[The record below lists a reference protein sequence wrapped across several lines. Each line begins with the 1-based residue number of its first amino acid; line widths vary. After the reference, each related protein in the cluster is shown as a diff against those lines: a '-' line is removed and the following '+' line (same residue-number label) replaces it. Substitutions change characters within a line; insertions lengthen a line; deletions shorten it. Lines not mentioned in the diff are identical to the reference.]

1 MCLVCL
7 VSCLFRLFVLFV
19 FVESFTSPLSLLP
32 MSAFF
37 AKVFDKAT
45 EGVIRTS
52 DTIQGKLSPLLFFI
66 VGFISCDGVLSDGT
80 GTGMGTMILGWGM
93 VFERGEY
100 RANMLA
106 YMLK

>member
-66 VGFISCDGVLSDGT
+66 AGFITCDGVCDGVCDGT
-80 GTGMGTMILGWGM
+80 GTGTGMRTMILGWGM
-93 VFERGEY
+93 VFEGEIQS
-100 RANMLA
+100 
-106 YMLK
+106 

>member
-1 MCLVCL
+1 MCVCLVCL

-52 DTIQGKLSPLLFFI
+52 DTIQGKLSPLLFLSWALS
-66 VGFISCDGVLSDGT
+66 VVMGGVMVLVLV
-80 GTGMGTMILGWGM
+80 LGWGM
-93 VFERGEY
+93 VFEKGGRGDTE
-100 RANMLA
+100 LIC
-106 YMLK
+106 LLIC